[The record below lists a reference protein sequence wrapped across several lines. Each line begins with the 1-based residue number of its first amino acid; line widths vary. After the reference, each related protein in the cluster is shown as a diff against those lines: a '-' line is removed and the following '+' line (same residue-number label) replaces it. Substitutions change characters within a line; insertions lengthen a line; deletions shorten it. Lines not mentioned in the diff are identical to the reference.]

1 MTFMAILKHIASKN
15 ADYGEAERYL
25 IFQHDEYT
33 QKPILDENGH
43 MLIRE
48 EYYLDGI
55 NCDPFTFAAECQET
69 NAYFHKNQA
78 YNEIK
83 SHHYIISFDPKD
95 RDEHGLTGELA
106 QQIGVE
112 YAKENFPGHQAL
124 VCTHTDGHN
133 GSGNIHVHIVI
144 NSIRKYDTEP
154 QPYMEFD
161 RDSKAGYKHHLSD
174 RYRIYLKQKVMD
186 MCTANGLNQVDLL
199 TPAERKI
206 SEKEYWAKRRGQKK
220 LDKHNAELEKKGLTP
235 RQTTFQTEKQY
246 LRDAIDTVAS
256 QAISQ
261 EDFSRLLSEKYNI
274 TFKVSRGRYSYLH
287 PNRSK
292 YITGRSLGTL
302 YEEKHLLQIFQENS
316 TAQIT
321 KNPVPDISQVVN
333 SSTQPVSPHTAT
345 TAEAPH
351 TFLFI
356 KSDLRLV
363 TDLQHCIKAQQ
374 SQAYAQKVKLS
385 NLKMMAQTVAYVQE
399 HGFQSKEELDAAL
412 SDASA
417 QSTDARNTLKTT
429 EDTLKNVNEQI
440 HYTGQYLANK
450 SIYSDYRK
458 SRNKEKFYDDHRAEL
473 TLYESALRILKEKS
487 QGNKLPT
494 LKMLHE
500 EKNRLTELQTMQRE
514 DFNARREHERELRT
528 VCSNID
534 IILGTSQ
541 VQNRQREHTQ
551 EKS

>member
-1 MTFMAILKHIASKN
+1 VTFMAILKHIASKN

-69 NAYFHKNQA
+69 NAYFHKNQS

-95 RDEHGLTGELA
+95 RDEHGLTEELA
-106 QQIGVE
+106 QQLGVE

-220 LDKHNAELEKKGLTP
+220 LDKHNAQLEKKGLTP

-246 LRDAIDTVAS
+246 LRDAIDTVTS
-256 QAISQ
+256 LAISQ

-316 TAQIT
+316 TSQIT
-321 KNPVPDISQVVN
+321 ENPVPDISQVVN
-333 SSTQPVSPHTAT
+333 SSTPTVSAYTAT
-345 TAEAPH
+345 TTEAPH

-399 HGFQSKEELDAAL
+399 HGFQSKADLDAAL

-417 QSTDARNTLKTT
+417 QSTDARNTLKST
-429 EDTLKNVNEQI
+429 ENTLKNVNEQI

-494 LKMLHE
+494 LKMLRE

-528 VCSNID
+528 VCSNVD

-541 VQNRQREHTQ
+541 AQNRQREHTQ

>member
-1 MTFMAILKHIASKN
+1 MAILKHIASKN

-69 NAYFHKNQA
+69 NAYFHKNQS

-106 QQIGVE
+106 QQLGVE

-124 VCTHTDGHN
+124 VCTHPDGHN

-186 MCTANGLNQVDLL
+186 MCTAYGLNQVDLL
-199 TPAERKI
+199 TPAERKL

-302 YEEKHLLQIFQENS
+302 YEEKHLMQIFQENS
-316 TAQIT
+316 TSQIT
-321 KNPVPDISQVVN
+321 ENPVPDISQVVN
-333 SSTQPVSPHTAT
+333 SSTPTVSAYTAT
-345 TAEAPH
+345 TTEAPH

-399 HGFQSKEELDAAL
+399 HGFQSKADLDAAL
-412 SDASA
+412 SAASA
-417 QSTDARNTLKTT
+417 QSTDARNTLKST
-429 EDTLKNVNEQI
+429 EDTLKNINEQI

-494 LKMLHE
+494 LKMLRE
-500 EKNRLTELQTMQRE
+500 EKNRLTELQTVQRE

-528 VCSNID
+528 VCSNVD

>member
-69 NAYFHKNQA
+69 NAYFHKNQS

-106 QQIGVE
+106 QQLGVE

-220 LDKHNAELEKKGLTP
+220 LDKHNAQLEKKGLTP

-246 LRDAIDTVAS
+246 LRDAIDTVTS

-316 TAQIT
+316 TSQIT
-321 KNPVPDISQVVN
+321 ENPVPDISQVVN
-333 SSTQPVSPHTAT
+333 SSTPTVSAYTAT
-345 TAEAPH
+345 TTEAPH

-399 HGFQSKEELDAAL
+399 HGFQSKADLDTAL

-417 QSTDARNTLKTT
+417 QSTDARNTLKST
-429 EDTLKNVNEQI
+429 ENTLKNVNEQI

-494 LKMLHE
+494 LKMLRE

-528 VCSNID
+528 VCSNVD

-541 VQNRQREHTQ
+541 AQNRQREHTQ

>member
-69 NAYFHKNQA
+69 NAYFHKNQS

-106 QQIGVE
+106 QQLGVE

-220 LDKHNAELEKKGLTP
+220 LDKHNAQLEKKGLTP

-246 LRDAIDTVAS
+246 LRDAIDTVTS

-316 TAQIT
+316 TSQIT
-321 KNPVPDISQVVN
+321 ENPVPDISQVVN
-333 SSTQPVSPHTAT
+333 SSTPTVSAYTAT
-345 TAEAPH
+345 TTEAPH

-399 HGFQSKEELDAAL
+399 HGFQSKADLDTAL

-417 QSTDARNTLKTT
+417 QSTDARNTLKSI
-429 EDTLKNVNEQI
+429 ENTLKNVNEQI

-494 LKMLHE
+494 LKMLRE

-528 VCSNID
+528 VCSNVD

-541 VQNRQREHTQ
+541 AQNRQREHTQ